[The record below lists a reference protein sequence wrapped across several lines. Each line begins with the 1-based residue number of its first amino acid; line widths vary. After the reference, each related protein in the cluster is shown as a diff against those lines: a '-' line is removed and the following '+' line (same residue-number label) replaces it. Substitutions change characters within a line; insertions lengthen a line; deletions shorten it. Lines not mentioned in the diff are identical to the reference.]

1 MSRTDDAGEARP
13 VSRMEGSTVKRGLR
27 QSLWVAVSML
37 MASLVAA
44 PFADAATVWRANWR
58 VEGYVGQAP
67 ASTKTEAHVTLL
79 YSGKEYPFDLTEA
92 TVISGRVPPRQ
103 LLDDIEHHQMK
114 LLLRGKPDV
123 LGPLLKA
130 SPGDKVA
137 LFGHHDGGW
146 RDLQVTQVT
155 AGSSSA
161 TPSAK

>member
-1 MSRTDDAGEARP
+1 MRRWLGRSAC
-13 VSRMEGSTVKRGLR
+13 
-27 QSLWVAVSML
+27 VAVSL
-37 MASLVAA
+37 LATSLLAQPSA
-44 PFADAATVWRANWR
+44 RAATVWRANWR

-67 ASTKTEAHVTLL
+67 AGTKTEAHVTLL

-92 TVISGRVPPRQ
+92 TVIAGRVPPRQ

-114 LLLRGKPDV
+114 LLLRGTPDV

-130 SPGDKVA
+130 TPGEKIA

-155 AGSSSA
+155 TGSSSA
-161 TPSAK
+161 TPSAQ